1 MQVGDVVKWETVR
14 GPRSGIIKTARMI
27 YEVELPDGKIIKAEE
42 SSLRM
47 IYEVELPDDKIIKAE
62 ESSLTKIQER

>member
-1 MQVGDVVKWETVR
+1 MIQVGDVVKWETVR

-42 SSLRM
+42 SSL
-47 IYEVELPDDKIIKAE
+47 
-62 ESSLTKIQER
+62 TKIQER

>member
-1 MQVGDVVKWETVR
+1 MQVGDEVKWETIR

-42 SSLRM
+42 SSL
-47 IYEVELPDDKIIKAE
+47 
-62 ESSLTKIQER
+62 TKIQER